1 MDSVVIPPHLFD
13 DKIKKTIESDEKSDK
28 SEDEERPDDF
38 EYDNVSQ
45 ERKSAGSPAAIKEI
59 DEEEKGDK
67 CEQVI
72 ARSKGNTP
80 KPIGL
85 NSKRLKALNQ
95 NSKSIETDQ
104 RFRQNMR
111 SPKVD
116 NKSVERDQVSIQ
128 YTQQTEMDKI
138 FETKSVAPSLKSVAQ
153 TQRSSRNMNNETNQ
167 LKRITK
173 ETLQKLNASQKSRQE
188 GDVRSR

>member
-1 MDSVVIPPHLFD
+1 
-13 DKIKKTIESDEKSDK
+13 
-28 SEDEERPDDF
+28 
-38 EYDNVSQ
+38 
-45 ERKSAGSPAAIKEI
+45 
-59 DEEEKGDK
+59 
-67 CEQVI
+67 
-72 ARSKGNTP
+72 
-80 KPIGL
+80 
-85 NSKRLKALNQ
+85 
-95 NSKSIETDQ
+95 
-104 RFRQNMR
+104 MR